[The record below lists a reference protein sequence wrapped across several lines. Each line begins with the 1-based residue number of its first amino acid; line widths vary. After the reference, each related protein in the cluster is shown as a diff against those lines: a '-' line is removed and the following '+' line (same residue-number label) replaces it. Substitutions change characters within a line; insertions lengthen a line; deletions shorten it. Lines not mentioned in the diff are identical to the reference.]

1 MVNITEKIKEYG
13 SPRLANVH
21 NPTIILTR
29 LISGLRMRCAGR
41 RVSGD
46 DSRNS
51 SYHPADMPRRE
62 QGDRY
67 AAVITQQRTRD
78 LISCRISLGFTEGV
92 SKSFPPRKLARL
104 RAQLLEP
111 TGGAGSGGG
120 AGFDVSKSGDAR
132 VALVGFPSVGKSTF
146 LSKITKTKSE
156 AAAYSFTTLTA
167 IPGVLEY
174 GGAEIQILDLPGII
188 EGASEGKGRG
198 RQVISAAKT
207 SDLVLMVLDAT
218 KRAEQRALLE
228 AELDAVG
235 IRLNK
240 DPPNI
245 YLKPKKAGG
254 MKITFQTPPKILDE
268 KMISNV
274 LRDYKILNCEVL
286 VRDEYATIDDFI
298 DVIMKDH
305 RKYIRCLYVYN
316 KIDSVSLEFLD
327 QLAREPYTAVM
338 SCELDLGVQEI
349 VERIWKELRL
359 MRLYTKRKGEE
370 PDFSEALIVR
380 RDSTIEDVCDQI
392 HRTLKETFKYA
403 LVWGA
408 SARHVPQRVGL
419 GHTVADE
426 DVVSIVA
433 K

>member
-1 MVNITEKIKEYG
+1 MVNITDKIKEIEDEMRRTQKNKATEYH
-13 SPRLANVH
+13 L
-21 NPTIILTR
+21 
-29 LISGLRMRCAGR
+29 GLLKG
-41 RVSGD
+41 
-46 DSRNS
+46 
-51 SYHPADMPRRE
+51 
-62 QGDRY
+62 
-67 AAVITQQRTRD
+67 
-78 LISCRISLGFTEGV
+78 
-92 SKSFPPRKLARL
+92 KLARL

-111 TGGAGSGGG
+111 TGGSSGGG

-207 SDLVLMVLDAT
+207 SDLILMVLDAT
-218 KRAEQRALLE
+218 KKAEQRALLE

-240 DPPNI
+240 EPPNI
-245 YLKPKKAGG
+245 YLKAKKAGG
-254 MKITFQTPPKILDE
+254 MKITFQTPPKYLDE
-268 KMISNV
+268 KIIYNV
-274 LRDYKILNCEVL
+274 LRDYKMLNCEVL

-305 RKYIRCLYVYN
+305 RKYIPCLYVYN
-316 KIDSVSLEFLD
+316 KVDSVSIEFLD
-327 QLAREPYTAVM
+327 QLAREPHTAVM
-338 SCELDLGVQEI
+338 SCELDLAVTDV

-359 MRLYTKRKGEE
+359 MRVYTKRKGVE

-380 RDSTIEDVCDQI
+380 SNSTIEDVCDQI

-419 GHTVADE
+419 SHVVADE

>member
-1 MVNITEKIKEYG
+1 MVNITEKIKEIEDEMRRTQKNKATEYH
-13 SPRLANVH
+13 L
-21 NPTIILTR
+21 
-29 LISGLRMRCAGR
+29 GLLKG
-41 RVSGD
+41 
-46 DSRNS
+46 
-51 SYHPADMPRRE
+51 
-62 QGDRY
+62 
-67 AAVITQQRTRD
+67 
-78 LISCRISLGFTEGV
+78 
-92 SKSFPPRKLARL
+92 KLARL

-156 AAAYSFTTLTA
+156 VAAYSFTTLTA

-188 EGASEGKGRG
+188 EGAAEGKGRG

-207 SDLVLMVLDAT
+207 SDLIMMVLDAT

-228 AELDAVG
+228 AELEAVG
-235 IRLNK
+235 IRLNRE
-240 DPPNI
+240 PPNI

-254 MKITFQTPPKILDE
+254 MKITFQTPPKNIDE
-268 KMISNV
+268 KMISNI
-274 LRDYKILNCEVL
+274 LRDYKLLNCEVL
-286 VRDEYATIDDFI
+286 IRDEYATVDDLI

-316 KIDSVSLEFLD
+316 KIDSVSLDFLD
-327 QLAREPYTAVM
+327 KLAREPHTIVM
-338 SCELDLGVQEI
+338 SCELDLGIQDV
-349 VERIWKELRL
+349 VERVWKELRL
-359 MRLYTKRKGEE
+359 IRIYTKRKGVD

-380 RDSTIEDVCDQI
+380 SNSTIEDVCDHI
-392 HRTLKETFKYA
+392 HRSLKETFKYA

-408 SARHVPQRVGL
+408 SARHIPQRVGL
-419 GHTVADE
+419 GHVVADE